1 MKKLFC
7 YDFLT
12 EEDVVANP
20 LKVLF
25 LNDCLGMYDWSMASK
40 FFLDKGV
47 SGPFFTLRLELCTA
61 PRLRVAFR
69 CLDPP

>member
-1 MKKLFC
+1 MWKITPELNLPRVKKLFC

-12 EEDVVANP
+12 EEDVAANP

-25 LNDCLGMYDWSMASK
+25 LNDCLGMYDWSTASK

-47 SGPFFTLRLELCTA
+47 SGLDFFHA
-61 PRLRVAFR
+61 PRSGPA
-69 CLDPP
+69 